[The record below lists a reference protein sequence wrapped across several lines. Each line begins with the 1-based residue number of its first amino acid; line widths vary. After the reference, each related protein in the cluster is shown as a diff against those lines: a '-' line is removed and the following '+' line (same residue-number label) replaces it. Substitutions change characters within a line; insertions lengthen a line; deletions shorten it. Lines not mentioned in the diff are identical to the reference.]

1 MGHKQ
6 KDWFGPQRFYLGIDV
21 GGHSSGQWAWIR
33 TVLSRSAAG
42 RTGARR
48 ASRLC
53 STRRNR
59 APWSIVDQKNNIG
72 SLIVYRWRAKRID
85 VGYLPGK
92 AMKYAWEMFPGT
104 AKNDRTDAEA
114 IAQIGIGGRTAIRL
128 IAETDDLGA
137 CVSLVSL
144 QLSYA
149 TRCASPQQD
158 PCGAAQVRSR
168 RRARSGPLKRMAA
181 RGDGRMRRGKGHRRS
196 GQEALLHA
204 VRQARRLRPGKGRI
218 LEAVPRSSPPCPSTL
233 MQRTCWQAALPGR
246 SSRPTTRG
254 AKLFSKLGRLLQD
267 DKTYCCLLTIPGIG
281 PRVPR
286 RSLRRSS

>member
-1 MGHKQ
+1 MECKQ

-21 GGHSSGQWAWIR
+21 GRPFLRAVGLKPDGTIEISYRQDRCQEDVEA
-33 TVLSRSAAG
+33 LLDEAG
-42 RTGARR
+42 EGA
-48 ASRLC
+48 LV
-53 STRRNR
+53 
-59 APWSIVDQKNNIG
+59 IVDQKNNIG

-85 VGYLPGK
+85 VGDLPGN
-92 AMKYAWEMFPGT
+92 AMKYARKMFPGT
-104 AKNDRTDAEA
+104 AKSDRTDTEA
-114 IAQIGIGGRTAIRL
+114 IAQTGIGDRTAIRP
-128 IAETDDLGA
+128 IAETDDLSA

-168 RRARSGPLKRMAA
+168 RRARSGPLKRLAA

-218 LEAVPRSSPPCPSTL
+218 LEAVR
-233 MQRTCWQAALPGR
+233 ALP
-246 SSRPTTRG
+246 
-254 AKLFSKLGRLLQD
+254 LLV
-267 DKTYCCLLTIPGIG
+267 LP
-281 PRVPR
+281 P
-286 RSLRRSS
+286 